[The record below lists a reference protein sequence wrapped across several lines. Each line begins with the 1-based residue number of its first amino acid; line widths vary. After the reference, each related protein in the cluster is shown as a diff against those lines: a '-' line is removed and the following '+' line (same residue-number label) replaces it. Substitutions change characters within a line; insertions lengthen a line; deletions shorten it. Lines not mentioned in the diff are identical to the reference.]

1 MNGGKNKMYKTIYD
15 LNRAEL
21 NELKDE
27 MFWGV
32 DNSFLEENNINNPWE
47 ITDEMLFAHF
57 GGISFVEEDF
67 MCNI

>member
-27 MFWGV
+27 M
-32 DNSFLEENNINNPWE
+32 
-47 ITDEMLFAHF
+47 LFAHF